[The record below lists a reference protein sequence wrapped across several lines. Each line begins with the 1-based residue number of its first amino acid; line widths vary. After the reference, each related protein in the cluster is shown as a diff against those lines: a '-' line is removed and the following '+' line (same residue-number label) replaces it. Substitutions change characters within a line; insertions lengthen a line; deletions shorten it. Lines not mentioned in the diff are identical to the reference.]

1 VIMYVFR
8 LNDRTLVSRVR
19 NYFDLTEISGIPGG
33 SQTFGC
39 CVDLSH
45 FLAWQAGTN
54 SRYRTGESPP
64 KKSGWPELPP
74 HLKTTCEIHHI
85 NEEEN
90 VLISGT
96 REKLAVGDSAD
107 PKQ

>member
-1 VIMYVFR
+1 MFFR
-8 LNDRTLVSRVR
+8 LSDRTLVGRVR
-19 NYFDLTEISGIPGG
+19 DYCDLTEISGIPGR

-39 CVDLSH
+39 CVDFGH
-45 FLAWQAGTN
+45 FLALQAGTI
-54 SRYRTGESPP
+54 SRYSTGESPP
-64 KKSGWPELPP
+64 IKALWQELPP
-74 HLKTTCEIHHI
+74 HLETTCEIHHI

-96 REKLAVGDSAD
+96 REKSAVGDSAE